1 MNDLLKKTTWTGVR
15 LPSAPQNIGKEMASL
30 LLPPCERIQK
40 ALDDSIQ
47 PSIEAITLASTYG
60 TDPNKGI
67 TVAVIPNITKA
78 ITETTALQ
86 AVLTPLGAKQPPFV
100 IGVNNCVVTLTNL
113 NLINTLITS
122 ATAQSVAAAGAP
134 SPTFLVAAGA
144 VTQAIKDALEYV
156 TKKMVEPQK
165 TKFS

>member
-67 TVAVIPNITKA
+67 T

-86 AVLTPLGAKQPPFV
+86 TVLTPLGAKQPPFI